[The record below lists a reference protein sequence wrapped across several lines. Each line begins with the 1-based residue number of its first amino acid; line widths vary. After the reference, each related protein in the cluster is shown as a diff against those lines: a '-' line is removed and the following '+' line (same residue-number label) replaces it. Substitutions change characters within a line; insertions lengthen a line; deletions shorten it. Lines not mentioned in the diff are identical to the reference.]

1 MFGGGGLGWMAEIK
15 KVSNWFLMS
24 SQPCRSY
31 HSELEMKHLKYSFF
45 YRKWFLLFAC
55 SLPCEPWTSALT
67 SILFCGGQ
75 MVSTE
80 RQERDRC
87 MDQINTLT
95 SQLAA
100 ANEAKTTLAVENERL
115 RMDAEA
121 LRQQLNDLR
130 MDYQVSRWGKC
141 KECSNLGKECS

>member
-1 MFGGGGLGWMAEIK
+1 
-15 KVSNWFLMS
+15 
-24 SQPCRSY
+24 
-31 HSELEMKHLKYSFF
+31 
-45 YRKWFLLFAC
+45 
-55 SLPCEPWTSALT
+55 
-67 SILFCGGQ
+67 

-95 SQLAA
+95 SQLAT

-130 MDYQVSRWGKC
+130 LDYQVKNVGS
-141 KECSNLGKECS
+141 

>member
-1 MFGGGGLGWMAEIK
+1 
-15 KVSNWFLMS
+15 
-24 SQPCRSY
+24 
-31 HSELEMKHLKYSFF
+31 
-45 YRKWFLLFAC
+45 
-55 SLPCEPWTSALT
+55 
-67 SILFCGGQ
+67 

-95 SQLAA
+95 SQLAT

-130 MDYQVSRWGKC
+130 LDYQVKSVGI
-141 KECSNLGKECS
+141 

>member
-1 MFGGGGLGWMAEIK
+1 M
-15 KVSNWFLMS
+15 
-24 SQPCRSY
+24 
-31 HSELEMKHLKYSFF
+31 
-45 YRKWFLLFAC
+45 
-55 SLPCEPWTSALT
+55 
-67 SILFCGGQ
+67 
-75 MVSTE
+75 STE

-95 SQLAA
+95 SQLAT

-130 MDYQVSRWGKC
+130 LDYQVKNVGS
-141 KECSNLGKECS
+141 

>member
-1 MFGGGGLGWMAEIK
+1 
-15 KVSNWFLMS
+15 
-24 SQPCRSY
+24 
-31 HSELEMKHLKYSFF
+31 
-45 YRKWFLLFAC
+45 
-55 SLPCEPWTSALT
+55 
-67 SILFCGGQ
+67 

-95 SQLAA
+95 SQLAT

-130 MDYQVSRWGKC
+130 LDYQVKSVG
-141 KECSNLGKECS
+141 S